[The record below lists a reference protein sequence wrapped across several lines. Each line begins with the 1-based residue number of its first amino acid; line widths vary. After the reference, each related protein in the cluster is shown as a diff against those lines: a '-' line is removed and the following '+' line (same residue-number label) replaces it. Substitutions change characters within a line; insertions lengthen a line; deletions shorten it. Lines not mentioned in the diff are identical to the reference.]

1 MAARPRD
8 EGAKSRQG
16 WDDGAAVNQQFNL
29 RNQQGLGRH
38 PQHQFQRPPVI
49 PRRDQDDTL
58 RSDQQARKFQPQAEL
73 AHRITLDWKWE
84 AIPHGE
90 RSFLVAFPSFEELK
104 RMDDV

>member
-8 EGAKSRQG
+8 EGAKSGQG

-49 PRRDQDDTL
+49 PRFGGN
-58 RSDQQARKFQPQAEL
+58 QAGSSGAKGLGGR
-73 AHRITLDWKWE
+73 
-84 AIPHGE
+84 
-90 RSFLVAFPSFEELK
+90 
-104 RMDDV
+104 